1 MSSYFKIVL
10 YCIRHVWITNRRNT
24 SAMLSNIVNLKAC
37 EKKERNKVIITD
49 LIKTSADL
57 LSVRIKNIVWVF

>member
-1 MSSYFKIVL
+1 MRSYFKIVL

-37 EKKERNKVIITD
+37 EKKKE
-49 LIKTSADL
+49 IKSL
-57 LSVRIKNIVWVF
+57 